1 MLLADSVSWRGLWR
15 SRAAQRRHTRG
26 HCGRIGPAPAP
37 GPYGAAGPAQPIH
50 SACAAALP
58 RRPEKCCK
66 YPRVRCRGEGFSAPP
81 IASGCSQAL
90 FQRGCF
96 SGRALG
102 LLAQGS
108 NPTRRAWFRFQ
119 LLPLET
125 AVNGGE
131 SSSRARYPAPKWGDV
146 ALYNCSLQKCIAQNS

>member
-1 MLLADSVSWRGLWR
+1 MAFWTRGSCFSQTLRVPAGGCSGAGWR
-15 SRAAQRRHTRG
+15 SAGTRG
-26 HCGRIGPAPAP
+26 VTAGASVPLRVPTALPAPRSP
-37 GPYGAAGPAQPIH
+37 STP
-50 SACAAALP
+50 ACAVAVPSRL
-58 RRPEKCCK
+58 EKCCK

-102 LLAQGS
+102 LLAVGS
-108 NPTRRAWFRFQ
+108 NPTRRVWFRFQ

-131 SSSRARYPAPKWGDV
+131 SSSRARYPAPKRGDV
-146 ALYNCSLQKCIAQNS
+146 AL

>member
-1 MLLADSVSWRGLWR
+1 MAFWMQALCFSQTLCPCGGCGGPGRR
-15 SRAAQRRHTRG
+15 SAGTRG
-26 HCGRIGPAPAP
+26 VTAGASVPLLVPTALPAPRSP
-37 GPYGAAGPAQPIH
+37 STP
-50 SACAAALP
+50 ACAVAVP
-58 RRPEKCCK
+58 RSLEKCCK

-96 SGRALG
+96 SGRALR
-102 LLAQGS
+102 LLARGS

-131 SSSRARYPAPKWGDV
+131 SFSRARFPAPKWGDV
-146 ALYNCSLQKCIAQNS
+146 AL